1 MVEKRYSKRRW
12 IISGIILIIG
22 VVYLSKLFSIQVLDH
37 DYKLFA
43 ENNVIRY
50 ITQYP
55 ARGLVYDRD
64 GNLLVYN
71 EAAYD
76 LYVVPNQ
83 VKNIDTLELCRLL
96 NISKDEFAE
105 RMQEAVDYSKYKSSA
120 IVEQISVKEY
130 AYIQE
135 QLYKYPGFY
144 IVSRTLRKYP
154 IPLAANI
161 LGFVGEVDRQ
171 DLEREPYYKQGDY
184 IGKSGIE
191 KSYEKTLRGRK
202 GMKIVMVD
210 VFNREKGKYQEGKYD
225 TMAVPGKDIYLTLD
239 TELQKYGE
247 KLMQNKRGSIVA
259 IEPTTGEILA
269 MVSSPTYD
277 PNLLIGR
284 IRTKNFNK
292 LSRDTLEPLFKRPT
306 LAQYAPGSTFKL
318 VNALIALQ
326 EGAITTNSEFE
337 CDGITAYPIKC
348 SHDHYTPVT
357 FYEAIEQSCNP
368 YFWNVFRLMIEQ
380 NKFKTIQEGYTNWRD
395 YLMSFNIGRKFDSDI
410 DVQRS
415 GNLPE
420 FNYFDRYYGEK
431 GWRAITIRSLAIG
444 QGEIEFTPLQLANMV
459 AIIANRGYFYTPHLV
474 KWLGKK
480 NNPPGINYKK
490 QYTKV
495 DSMHFEPVIEGMRR
509 VFSGEYGSAKWYK
522 INGMD
527 MCGKTGTAENPHGE
541 DHSVFVAFA
550 PAENP
555 RIAIS
560 VVVEN
565 SGFGS
570 TWAAPIASLMIEK
583 YLNDSIATP
592 WYEEKII
599 NANLLNVIEKE

>member
-1 MVEKRYSKRRW
+1 MVEKRYSRRKW
-12 IISGIILIIG
+12 VIIVIIIFTG
-22 VVYLSKLFSIQVLDH
+22 VVYLTKLFSIQVLDH

-50 ITQYP
+50 ITHYP
-55 ARGLVYDRD
+55 ARGLIYDRNE
-64 GNLLVYN
+64 NLLVYN

-83 VKNIDTLELCRLL
+83 VKDIDTLALCKLM
-96 NISKDEFAE
+96 NIKVETFE
-105 RMQEAVDYSKYKSSA
+105 RRMQKAIDYSKHKSSV
-120 IVEQISVKEY
+120 IVEQISNREY

-135 QLYKYPGFY
+135 ELYKYPGFY

-154 IPLAANI
+154 IPVAAHI
-161 LGFVGEVDRQ
+161 LGFVGEVDKA
-171 DLEREPYYKQGDY
+171 DLKKDSYYKQGDY

-191 KSYEKTLRGRK
+191 KSYENILRGKK
-202 GMKIVMVD
+202 GIKIVMVD
-210 VFNREKGKYQEGKYD
+210 VFNCEKGRYQGGKYD
-225 TMAVPGKDIYLTLD
+225 TLAVPGKDIYLTLD

-259 IEPTTGEILA
+259 IEPATGEILA
-269 MVSSPTYD
+269 MVSSPAYD

-284 IRTKNFNK
+284 VRTENFKK
-292 LSRDTLEPLFKRPT
+292 LSRDTLNPLFKRPT

-326 EGAITTNSEFE
+326 EGVITTATEFE

-368 YFWNVFRLMIEQ
+368 YFWNVFRHIIEQ
-380 NKFKTIQEGYTNWRD
+380 NRFETIQQGYENWRD
-395 YLMSFNIGRKFDSDI
+395 YLLSFNIGRKFNSDI
-410 DVQRS
+410 EVQRS
-415 GNLPE
+415 GNLPASY
-420 FNYFDRYYGEK
+420 YFDKYYGEN

-459 AIIANRGYFYTPHLV
+459 AIIANRGYYIMPHLV
-474 KWLGKK
+474 KSIEGRKNPFGLFKKK
-480 NNPPGINYKK
+480 N
-490 QYTKV
+490 YTMV
-495 DSMHFEPVIEGMRR
+495 DSIHFEYVVEGMKR
-509 VFSGEYGSAKWYK
+509 VFSGHYGSARWYNVK
-522 INGMD
+522 GIE

-541 DHSVFVAFA
+541 DHSIFVAFA
-550 PAENP
+550 PAGNP
-555 RIAIS
+555 EIAIS

-570 TWAAPIASLMIEK
+570 TWAAPIASLMIER
-583 YLNDSIATP
+583 YLTDSIP
-592 WYEEKII
+592 SRWYEEKIL
-599 NANLLNVIEKE
+599 NANLLNVIKKE